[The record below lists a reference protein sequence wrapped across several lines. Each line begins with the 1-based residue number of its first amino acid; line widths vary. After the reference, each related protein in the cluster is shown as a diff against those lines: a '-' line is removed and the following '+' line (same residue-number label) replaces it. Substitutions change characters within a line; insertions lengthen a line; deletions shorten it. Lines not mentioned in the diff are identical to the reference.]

1 MSLRI
6 VFMGTPEFSVPT
18 LTAIIGQGH
27 EVVAC
32 YSQPPR
38 PAGRGMEEKKSPVH
52 EAATKFG
59 IPVFTPTSLK
69 GKAEQQVFASLK
81 ADVAIVVA
89 YGLLL
94 PQAILDAPTHGC
106 FNGHASALPR
116 WRGAAP
122 IQRAIMAGDTSTA
135 AMVMKMDIGLDTGPI
150 AMAEKI
156 VISENM
162 TAGELHDELSMT
174 GADLMTRALGAIERD
189 LLNLT
194 DQSEDGVTYAK
205 KIEKAEAHIDFS
217 KPAEEVHNHIRG
229 LSPFP
234 GAWCE
239 LEITQNEKP
248 KMVRVKIIASQ
259 LVEGSGE
266 HGTTLDDGL
275 TIACGSGVSGVGAI
289 RPIRLQRAGKGKQ
302 NLEEFL
308 RGSKVDKGA
317 KLA

>member
-52 EAATKFG
+52 EAAIKFG

-69 GKAEQQVFASLK
+69 GEAEQKEFADLN

-94 PQAILDAPTHGC
+94 PQAILDAPRLGC

-156 VISENM
+156 VISDNM
-162 TAGELHDELSMT
+162 TAGELHDKLSMA

-194 DQSEDGVTYAK
+194 NQSEEGVTYAK

-217 KPAEEVHNHIRG
+217 KPAAEVHNHIRG

-239 LEITQNEKP
+239 IEITQNEKP
-248 KMVRVKIIASQ
+248 KMVRVKILSCEKI
-259 LVEGSGE
+259 EGTGKQS
-266 HGTTLDDGL
+266 TTLDDGL
-275 TIACGSGVSGVGAI
+275 AIACGTGAI
-289 RPIRLQRAGKGKQ
+289 RPIRLQRAGKGQQ
-302 NLEEFL
+302 NLDEFL
-308 RGSKVDKGA
+308 RGTKVNKGA

>member
-18 LTAIIGQGH
+18 LTAIIGHGH

-38 PAGRGMEEKKSPVH
+38 PAGRGMAEKKSPVH
-52 EAATKFG
+52 ETAEKFG

-69 GKAEQQVFASLK
+69 GETEQQKFAALQ

-122 IQRAIMAGDTSTA
+122 IQRAIMAGDKSTA

-156 VISENM
+156 AISQNM
-162 TAGELHDELSMT
+162 TAGELHDKLSVA
-174 GADLMTRALGAIERD
+174 GADLMIRALGAIERD

-194 DQSEDGVTYAK
+194 TQSDEGVTYAK
-205 KIEKAEAHIDFS
+205 KIDKAEAHIDFS
-217 KPAEEVHNHIRG
+217 QSAEEVHNHIRG

-239 LEITQNEKP
+239 IEITQNEKP
-248 KMVRVKIIASQ
+248 KMVRVKIISSE
-259 LVEGSGE
+259 LVEVSGE
-266 HGTTLDDGL
+266 QGTTLDDGL
-275 TIACGSGVSGVGAI
+275 TIACSSGSI
-289 RPIRLQRAGKGKQ
+289 RPVRLQRAGKGQQ
-302 NLEEFL
+302 NLDEFL

>member
-38 PAGRGMEEKKSPVH
+38 PAGRGMAEKKSPVH
-52 EAATKFG
+52 EAAEKFG

-69 GKAEQQVFASLK
+69 GEAEQEEFAALES
-81 ADVAIVVA
+81 DVAIVVA

-94 PQAILDAPTHGC
+94 PQVILDAPTNGC

-156 VISENM
+156 KISDSM
-162 TAGELHDELSMT
+162 TAGQLHDKLSMA

-194 DQSEDGVTYAK
+194 EQSKEGVTYAK
-205 KIEKAEAHIDFS
+205 KIEKSEAHIDFNKS
-217 KPAEEVHNHIRG
+217 AEEVHNHIRG

-239 LEITQNEKP
+239 IEITQNEKP
-248 KMVRVKIIASQ
+248 KMVRVKIITSEK
-259 LVEGSGE
+259 VDGSGT
-266 HGTTLDDGL
+266 HGTTLDDDL
-275 TIACGSGVSGVGAI
+275 TIACGSGAI
-289 RPIRLQRAGKGKQ
+289 RPIRLQRAGKGQQ

-308 RGSKVDKGA
+308 RGSKVAKGA